1 MQRPYP
7 SGREILSS
15 REPSQTAAV
24 TFGYFFYK
32 FFDDARNFF
41 FILLL
46 LLHSSLLFL
55 ENMSTMFSIVDSK
68 ILVFLAPKITFD
80 SVSVLRLFFLDFRVT
95 TSQNWKF
102 PKYFE
107 IVGTQCREIARP
119 KIIWRLLDNNRKK
132 LHGTITLYS
141 KAFSRQLD
149 YSEIEGGCPLQ
160 KYQFRSNL
168 RAKGEDHNTA

>member
-15 REPSQTAAV
+15 RKPSQSAAE
-24 TFGYFFYK
+24 TFGYFFTNFTTTLEI
-32 FFDDARNFF
+32 FFHLISFIAFF
-41 FILLL
+41 LTF
-46 LLHSSLLFL
+46 F

-68 ILVFLAPKITFD
+68 ILVFLAPKVAFD
-80 SVSVLRLFFLDFRVT
+80 SVSVLRSFCLDFRVNV
-95 TSQNWKF
+95 SLNWKF

-107 IVGTQCREIARP
+107 IVWRQCREIARP
-119 KIIWRLLDNNRKK
+119 KIIWRLPDNNRKK

-141 KAFSRQLD
+141 KAFWRQLD

-160 KYQFRSNL
+160 NCPFRSNL
-168 RAKGEDHNTA
+168 RAKGEYQNTA